1 MRIVAFV
8 GAVLVSTALLVG
20 AAIVLVFARP
30 EFDGWLI
37 VASTAVSFLVLGPL
51 LLGSLY
57 AYWGDQ
63 HTNGAR
69 KVLRG
74 WLIAVVSAEAVSSA
88 ALFFWAFGTAAPLWI
103 PTTFVGVAV
112 ALTVIAV
119 LAGRALGRADEQPA
133 AQAPPTQN
141 FHTGVIPRAEVKRK
155 ITAVVITFVVAALVV
170 GIGVSVL
177 LSFLGAPLYHA
188 VAFAL
193 QFGFLA
199 AAMAAILAT
208 LPWNRALR
216 DSTGR
221 DLGRARTVGRVV
233 LRGKNI
239 ALSPDDE
246 RAAARYAAIA
256 SVSLPFQLTYLVLL
270 YAGLA
275 LGQVRNLVDGQAS
288 WFPVAMVV
296 FLAIAL
302 FVFLPWLIVQIRR
315 ARRYARTHPVA
326 PGDPAPLGVGEL
338 GPPPTPRVNPL

>member
-8 GAVLVSTALLVG
+8 GAVLVSTALFVG
-20 AAIVLVFARP
+20 AAVVLVLAHP

-37 VASTAVSFLVLGPL
+37 VGSVAVTFLGLGPL
-51 LLGSLY
+51 LLGSLH

-63 HTNGAR
+63 RTPDAR
-69 KVLRG
+69 KVLRR
-74 WLIAVVSAEAVSSA
+74 WLIAVVVAQAAGSV
-88 ALFFWAFGTAAPLWI
+88 ALFVWAFGTAAPLWI
-103 PTTFVGVAV
+103 PVTFVGVAV
-112 ALTVIAV
+112 ALTVV
-119 LAGRALGRADEQPA
+119 GFFVGRALGRADERRSAPA
-133 AQAPPTQN
+133 APTQS
-141 FHTGVIPRAEVKRK
+141 FHAGVIPRAEVKRK
-155 ITAVVITFVVAALVV
+155 VIAVVITFIVAALVV
-170 GIGVSVL
+170 GIGAAVL
-177 LSFLGAPLYHA
+177 FSSLGGHLYQA
-188 VAFAL
+188 AIFAL

-338 GPPPTPRVNPL
+338 GPAPTPGVNPL